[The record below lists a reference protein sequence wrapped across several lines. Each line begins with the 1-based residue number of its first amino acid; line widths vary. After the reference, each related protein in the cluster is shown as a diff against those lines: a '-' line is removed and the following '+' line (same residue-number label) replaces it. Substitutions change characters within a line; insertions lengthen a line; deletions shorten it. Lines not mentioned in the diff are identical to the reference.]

1 MNKRRLLF
9 VSAFA
14 AAFAAA
20 ALPKVAVLDLVAQ
33 KGVDPSVIIPIT
45 ESVMEEVVASRAY
58 VVLDRA
64 FIVQVLK
71 EKEFQLSG
79 LVSDTQAT
87 AAGQYLG
94 ADYVVTGRIQ
104 LMGEAYFVVAKMIEV
119 KTGVIVS
126 QSSEQGEGKA
136 AALLSLARTLGRKLV
151 AGAAGAVPGGPVPA
165 GSGAAARSAAPREGR
180 VKAGFILRRSLDEGP
195 WTHPQA
201 MGVVRV
207 RERHAG
213 WLDVAVAEWTEPP
226 GLEDAVAR
234 LVGEEGC
241 QIVFGTYVEDTEA
254 LVRIARLYPQVIFEG
269 YEGSWIQD
277 KPPNLGT
284 YGFGEEEMQYLQG
297 LLSGALSAKGKIGYL
312 ALPPGDEGHSVFFAN
327 LFALGVRAGNPR
339 AQVFVRFLPSRFWE
353 TEGLSIKAAEAFIAE
368 GCDFLGGWITPDVFA
383 TAEVATRAGK
393 RLRLVHRDIS
403 FTVSPEIIVTGPM
416 MDFSVPYERALV
428 AFHEG
433 RWKREDFLP
442 GIWDDGVKF
451 GGGGP
456 PFNPLFAPEI
466 EGKKVKTPD
475 HGERPLPEFIEL
487 KIEQL
492 RREGWKLFAGPLK
505 DQKGQVR
512 VPAGVN
518 LDPSLFP
525 RMDWLLDNVK
535 GAIPK

>member
-1 MNKRRLLF
+1 VNKRRLLLLP
-9 VSAFA
+9 AFA
-14 AAFAAA
+14 AAVAAS

-33 KGVDPSVIIPIT
+33 KGVDPSVVIPIT

-79 LVSDTQAT
+79 LVSDSQAT

-126 QSSEQGEGKA
+126 QSSEQGEGKS
-136 AALLSLARTLGRKLV
+136 AALLSLARSLGRKLV
-151 AGAAGAVPGGPVPA
+151 AGAAGAVPGGLAPA
-165 GSGAAARSAAPREGR
+165 GSGAAAKAAAPREGR

-201 MGVVRV
+201 LGVVRV
-207 RERHAG
+207 RERLSG
-213 WLDVAVAEWTEPP
+213 WLDVAVAEWIEPS
-226 GLEDAVAR
+226 GVEGAVAR
-234 LVGEEGC
+234 LVREEGC
-241 QIVFGTYVEDTEA
+241 QIVFGTYIEDGEA
-254 LVRIARLYPQVIFEG
+254 LIRIARSYPEVVFEVFHG
-269 YEGSWIQD
+269 PWLKD
-277 KPPNLGT
+277 KPHN
-284 YGFGEEEMQYLQG
+284 YGIYHFSEDKFSYLQG

-312 ALPPGDEGHSVFFAN
+312 ALPPGDEGQSVFYAN

-339 AQVFVRFLPSRFWE
+339 AQVFIRFLPSRFWE
-353 TEGLSIKAAEAFIAE
+353 TEGLSRKAAEAFIAE
-368 GCDFLGGWITPDVFA
+368 GCDFLGGWIEPEVIA
-383 TAEVATRAGK
+383 TAEAATRAGK

-403 FTVSPEIIVTGPM
+403 FTVTPEVIVAGPM
-416 MDFSVPYERALV
+416 MDFSVRYERALV
-428 AFHEG
+428 AFREG
-433 RWKREDFLP
+433 RWKQEDFLP

-456 PFNPLFAPEI
+456 PFNPLFAPEV

-475 HGERPLPEFIEL
+475 LGERLLPELIEL
-487 KIEQL
+487 RIEQL
-492 RREGWKLFAGPLK
+492 KREGWKLFAGPLK

-518 LDPSLFP
+518 LEPNLFP

-535 GAIPK
+535 GTIPK

>member
-1 MNKRRLLF
+1 MNKRRLLL
-9 VSAFA
+9 VPALTA
-14 AAFAAA
+14 AVAAA

-33 KGVDPSVIIPIT
+33 KGVDPSVVIPIT

-136 AALLSLARTLGRKLV
+136 AALLSLARSLGKKLV
-151 AGAAGAVPGGPVPA
+151 AGAGPGGLAPA
-165 GSGAAARSAAPREGR
+165 GSGAAAKSAAPREGR
-180 VKAGFILRRSLDEGP
+180 VKAGFILRRSLDEGS

-201 MGVVRV
+201 MGIVRV
-207 RERHAG
+207 RERLSG
-213 WLDVAVAEWTEPP
+213 WLDVAVAEWIEPS
-226 GLEDAVAR
+226 GVEGAVAR
-234 LVGEEGC
+234 LVREEGC
-241 QIVFGTYVEDTEA
+241 QIVFGTYVEYNEA
-254 LVRIARLYPQVIFEG
+254 LARIARLYPQVIFEG

-277 KPPNLGT
+277 KPPNFGT
-284 YGFGEEEMQYLQG
+284 YGFGGEEMQYLQG
-297 LLSGALSAKGKIGYL
+297 LLAGALSAKGKIGYL
-312 ALPPGDEGHSVFFAN
+312 ALPPGDEDHSVFFAN

-339 AQVFVRFLPSRFWE
+339 AQVFVRFLPTRFWE
-353 TEGLSIKAAEAFIAE
+353 TEGLSSKAAEALVAE
-368 GCDFLGGWITPDVFA
+368 GCDFLGGWITFEVFP
-383 TAEVATRAGK
+383 TAEAATRAGK
-393 RLRLVHRDIS
+393 RLRLVQRDFS
-403 FTVSPEIIVTGPM
+403 FTVAPAVIVAGPM
-416 MDFSVPYERALV
+416 MDFSVRYERTLI
-428 AFHEG
+428 AFREG

-442 GIWDDGVKF
+442 GIWDDGIKF

-456 PFNPLFAPEI
+456 PFNPLFASEI
-466 EGKKVKTPD
+466 AGKKVKTPD
-475 HGERPLPEFIEL
+475 LGERPLPEFIEL
-487 KIEQL
+487 RIEQL

-518 LDPSLFP
+518 LDPACFLAWIGS
-525 RMDWLLDNVK
+525 WTT
-535 GAIPK
+535 